1 MARQR
6 AKQKT
11 NEPGTWTI
19 HLPFTLSPGKTI
31 SLLDGDH
38 QSQIGQWKCCLS
50 GGESSYTLKVF
61 GLPDRDKAEAFVQRM
76 GGGLLWARV
85 STQTGIQ
92 FDLNLDKVKYF
103 EDSKAAAETSS
114 DQIQEG
120 ELTV

>member
-1 MARQR
+1 
-6 AKQKT
+6 
-11 NEPGTWTI
+11 
-19 HLPFTLSPGKTI
+19 
-31 SLLDGDH
+31 
-38 QSQIGQWKCCLS
+38 
-50 GGESSYTLKVF
+50 
-61 GLPDRDKAEAFVQRM
+61 M